1 MSDRIKIHDL
11 PGLLQYGTALNS
23 YGDNVEAAAKDTE
36 RIFKDKS
43 DGAESTAVLAFFERL
58 NFLQQQVFYSA
69 PSIIK
74 LYGSNVTTF
83 SNDVTGVGF
92 NKKAWTWGDG
102 KDSVKTILT
111 GKQVDTIKTRFQAI
125 QPLLDQATEKA
136 DFPEV
141 NLEKRHLATA
151 TENLST
157 MASNRE
163 STHTSVENAHT
174 TFNTSLSTRISELE
188 ALNTII
194 ERAKAVTAIS
204 PTVIFAAIKDQ
215 LLTEETMFY
224 IDNIANETD
233 ARAVEA
239 VLGGHPEILMQL
251 DQNAIS
257 EGTYPSLASV
267 MSVWYRRAADG
278 NKEAIE
284 IMNHYMDSFN
294 GVDSTRVGDFVQKMM
309 IGGIE
314 ASSMLEGKMT
324 SLFDAGYALNSPE
337 LVEYQKQLDYFNL
350 FNGLMKSVQYLEVG
364 ISVETVKISENPYT
378 TYYKDINY
386 DKNIKIKFEN
396 GIAVL
401 TLTTYS
407 YQSGVAQSDAQK
419 HQMFEYI
426 KKTPKK
432 DLQIGFEKTTE
443 TWRSSTESNTFGVR
457 GLEYSEKMEAYEE
470 ERKEAKKKFL
480 KDMATAFAD
489 AAATAI
495 APEAYFAN
503 KVLQA
508 ALTVDASKAVNNSFK
523 LYKKLDGSDPKVRIE
538 KIKMGGVGLV
548 SDGLSSY
555 FENQKKLSEIDVK
568 EDKAKFDRIQDYTNQ
583 GAWYLKKGSVK
594 DKDSSIYTDFNAD
607 LRKRELNENGLKGYI
622 KSSKINMKGLS
633 VENYIDQ
640 KIDDMNANLDKKDQI
655 SDKVKKYAKG
665 EGGLT
670 LEEMS
675 AKDLEQLDSVASGIQ
690 SNGSSNLEVYLN
702 STFEVGDKNEEK

>member
-11 PGLLQYGTALNS
+11 PGLLQYGTALKS

-36 RIFKDKS
+36 RIFRDKS
-43 DGAESTAVLAFFERL
+43 DEAESTAVLAFFGRL
-58 NFLQQQVFYSA
+58 NILQQQVFYSA

-83 SNDVTGVGF
+83 SNNVTSIGF

-111 GKQVDTIKTRFQAI
+111 GKQVTTIQTRFQAI

-188 ALNTII
+188 SLNTII

-233 ARAVEA
+233 ARAIEA
-239 VLGGHPEILMQL
+239 VLSGHTEVLMQL

-267 MSVWYRRAADG
+267 MSVWYRRAANG

-284 IMNHYMDSFN
+284 IMNRFVDSFN
-294 GVDSTRVGDFVQKMM
+294 GVDSSIVGDFSQKMM
-309 IGGIE
+309 IGGIK
-314 ASSMLEGKMT
+314 ASSMLEGEMT
-324 SLFDAGYALNSPE
+324 SLFDSGYALNSPE

-364 ISVETVKISENPYT
+364 RSSELVQISKNEYT
-378 TYYKDINY
+378 EYNYSIYY
-386 DKNIKIKFEN
+386 DKNIQIKFDN
-396 GIAVL
+396 GTAELI
-401 TLTTYS
+401 LTTYS
-407 YQSGVAQSDAQK
+407 YKSFNAQSDAQK
-419 HQMFEYI
+419 QKMFDYI
-426 KKTPKK
+426 KETPKDK
-432 DLQIGFEKTTE
+432 LWPGSNISTE
-443 TWRSSTESNTFGVR
+443 TWRSGTESATSGVH
-457 GLEYSEKMEAYEE
+457 GIEYSKKMQAYEE
-470 ERKEAKKKFL
+470 ERKKAKEQFI
-480 KDMATAFAD
+480 KDMVKAFAD
-489 AAATAI
+489 GATTALG
-495 APEAYFAN
+495 PEVYFAN
-503 KVLQA
+503 KIVQA
-508 ALTVDASKAVNNSFK
+508 AITVDVPEASKNSFE
-523 LYKKLDGSDPKVRIE
+523 LYKELDGSNPKDKIE
-538 KIKMGGVGLV
+538 KRKKGGVVLGT
-548 SDGLSSY
+548 DGITSY
-555 FENQKKLSEIDVK
+555 FKWQEKLGEISEK
-568 EDKAKFDRIQDYTNQ
+568 ESKTKQDRFKEFTGH
-583 GAWYLKKGSVK
+583 GAWYLEGGSK
-594 DKDSSIYTDFNAD
+594 TNYDFEIYRDFSAS
-607 LRKRELNENGLKGYI
+607 LRQRELDTYGLKGYMN
-622 KSSKINMKGLS
+622 SSDYKWDKKGSDVETILDEKINKLNKYEG
-633 VENYIDQ
+633 
-640 KIDDMNANLDKKDQI
+640 KDAIEI
-655 SDKVKKYAKG
+655 SDEVRKYVKG
-665 EGGLT
+665 EGNLT
-670 LEEMS
+670 LEKMS
-675 AKDLEQLDSVASGIQ
+675 ATQLDELDRVARSIQ
-690 SNGSSNLEVYLN
+690 NDGGSNLFNYLE
-702 STFEVGDKNEEK
+702 TRFGK

>member
-11 PGLLQYGTALNS
+11 PGLLQYGTALKS

-36 RIFKDKS
+36 RIFRDKS
-43 DGAESTAVLAFFERL
+43 DEAESTAVLAFFGRL
-58 NFLQQQVFYSA
+58 NILQQQVFYSA

-83 SNDVTGVGF
+83 SNNVTSIGF

-111 GKQVDTIKTRFQAI
+111 GKQVTTIQTRFQAI

-174 TFNTSLSTRISELE
+174 IFNTSLSTRISELE
-188 ALNTII
+188 SLNTII

-267 MSVWYRRAADG
+267 MSVWYRRAAEG
-278 NKEAIE
+278 NKEATE
-284 IMNHYMDSFN
+284 IMNRFVDSFN
-294 GVDSTRVGDFVQKMM
+294 GVDSSIVGDFSQKMM
-309 IGGIE
+309 IGGIK
-314 ASSMLEGKMT
+314 ASLMLEGEMT
-324 SLFDAGYALNSPE
+324 SLFDSGYALNSPE
-337 LVEYQKQLDYFNL
+337 LIERQKQLDYFNL

-364 ISVETVKISENPYT
+364 RSSELVQISKNEYT
-378 TYYKDINY
+378 EYNYSIYY
-386 DKNIKIKFEN
+386 DKNIQIKFDN
-396 GIAVL
+396 GTAEL

-407 YQSGVAQSDAQK
+407 YKSFDAQSDAQK
-419 HQMFEYI
+419 QKMFNYI
-426 KKTPKK
+426 KETPKDK
-432 DLQIGFEKTTE
+432 LWPGTISTE
-443 TWRSSTESNTFGVR
+443 TWRSGTESDTFGVH
-457 GLEYSEKMEAYEE
+457 GLEYNKKMQAYEE
-470 ERKEAKKKFL
+470 ERKEAKVQFIKE
-480 KDMATAFAD
+480 MAFVFAD
-489 AAATAI
+489 GIATAI
-495 APEAYFAN
+495 APEAYLAN
-503 KVLQA
+503 KIVQA
-508 ALTVDASKAVNNSFK
+508 ALTVDVPKGANNTFK
-523 LYKKLDGSDPKVRIE
+523 LYKKLDGSDPKDKIE
-538 KIKMGGVGLV
+538 KRKMGVV
-548 SDGLSSY
+548 TFTDGITSY
-555 FENQKKLSEIDVK
+555 FKWQDKLNEINQK
-568 EDKAKFDRIQDYTNQ
+568 EDKDRLDRIQEYTSQ
-583 GAWYLKKGSVK
+583 GSWYLKKGNVK
-594 DKDSSIYTDFNAD
+594 DMDSTIYTDFNAD
-607 LRKRELNENGLKGYI
+607 LRKRELDNNGLKGYI
-622 KSSKINMKGLS
+622 NSSGIDLKGQS

-640 KIDDMNANLDKKDQI
+640 LIDEMNANGDKNDQI
-655 SDKVKKYAKG
+655 SDKVRKYAKG

-675 AKDLEQLDSVASGIQ
+675 AEELKHFDDISRDLSN
-690 SNGSSNLEVYLN
+690 NGSSKLGQYLN
-702 STFEVGDKNEEK
+702 STFEIGDKNEKK

>member
-58 NFLQQQVFYSA
+58 NILQQQVFYSA
-69 PSIIK
+69 PAIIK

-111 GKQVDTIKTRFQAI
+111 GKQVSTIQTRFQAI

-188 ALNTII
+188 SLNTII

-294 GVDSTRVGDFVQKMM
+294 GVDSKRVGDFVQKMM

-314 ASSMLEGKMT
+314 ASSILEGKMM
-324 SLFDAGYALNSPE
+324 SLFDSGYALNSPE

-364 ISVETVKISENPYT
+364 RSVESVKISDNPYA

-407 YQSGVAQSDAQK
+407 YESAEAQTDAQK
-419 HQMFEYI
+419 QKMFDLI
-426 KKTPKK
+426 KKTPKDK
-432 DLQIGFEKTTE
+432 LTVGLNESTE
-443 TWRSSTESNTFGVR
+443 TWRSGGESGEFGVQ
-457 GLEYSEKMEAYEE
+457 GIEYSEKMQAYEE
-470 ERKEAKKKFL
+470 ERKEAQKKFIEE
-480 KDMATAFAD
+480 MAKVFGDGVT
-489 AAATAI
+489 TAI
-495 APEAYFAN
+495 APEAYLAS
-503 KVLQA
+503 KIVQA
-508 ALTVDASKAVNNSFK
+508 AITVDVPKGANNSFK
-523 LYKKLDGSDPKVRIE
+523 LYKKLDGSDPKDEIE
-538 KIKMGGVGLV
+538 KRKMGKAVV
-548 SDGLSSY
+548 ATDGLSSY
-555 FENQKKLSEIDVK
+555 FNWRDKLSEIDKAEDEEK
-568 EDKAKFDRIQDYTNQ
+568 EKEYRRYTGR
-583 GAWYLKKGSVK
+583 GAWYLEGGSK
-594 DKDSSIYTDFNAD
+594 IDKDFEIYRDFSAN
-607 LRKRELNENGLKGYI
+607 LRQRELDTNGLKGYMNSSYY
-622 KSSKINMKGLS
+622 SSKGQSTNLNSILD
-633 VENYIDQ
+633 E
-640 KIDDMNANLDKKDQI
+640 KIDELNENVDKNKYKI
-655 SDKVKKYAKG
+655 SDEVRKYVKG
-665 EGGLT
+665 EGDLT
-670 LEEMS
+670 LEKMS
-675 AKDLEQLDSVASGIQ
+675 ATQLNELNKVVRSIQFNGATQLETYLDTVFG
-690 SNGSSNLEVYLN
+690 
-702 STFEVGDKNEEK
+702 K

>member
-58 NFLQQQVFYSA
+58 NILQQQVFYSA
-69 PSIIK
+69 PAIIK

-111 GKQVDTIKTRFQAI
+111 GKQVTTIQTRFQAI

-188 ALNTII
+188 SLNTII

-204 PTVIFAAIKDQ
+204 PTVIFTAIKDQ

-239 VLGGHPEILMQL
+239 VLGGNPEILMQL

-257 EGTYPSLASV
+257 EGTYPSLSSV
-267 MSVWYRRAADG
+267 MSVWYRRAANG
-278 NKEAIE
+278 NEEAIE

-294 GVDSTRVGDFVQKMM
+294 GVDSKRVGDFVQKMM
-309 IGGIE
+309 IGGME
-314 ASSMLEGKMT
+314 ASSMLEGKMM
-324 SLFDAGYALNSPE
+324 SLFDAGYALNSQE
-337 LVEYQKQLDYFNL
+337 LVEYQEQLNYFNL

-364 ISVETVKISENPYT
+364 RSVETVKISENSYT
-378 TYYKDINY
+378 KYYKDINY
-386 DKNIKIKFEN
+386 DKNVQIKFEN

-407 YQSGVAQSDAQK
+407 YQSAEAQSDAQK
-419 HQMFEYI
+419 QKMFALI
-426 KKTPKK
+426 KKTPKDK
-432 DLQIGFEKTTE
+432 LTVGFNKSTE
-443 TWRSSTESNTFGVR
+443 TWRSGTESATSGVH
-457 GLEYSEKMEAYEE
+457 GIEYSERMKAYEE
-470 ERKEAKKKFL
+470 ERKEAKKKFFEE
-480 KDMATAFAD
+480 MARIFAD
-489 AAATAI
+489 GVTTAI
-495 APEAYFAN
+495 APEAYLAN
-503 KVLQA
+503 KIVQA
-508 ALTVDASKAVNNSFK
+508 AVTVDVPKAANNSFK
-523 LYKKLDGSDPKVRIE
+523 LYKKLDGSDPKDKIE
-538 KIKMGGVGLV
+538 KRKMGVVTGA
-548 SDGLSSY
+548 DGISSY
-555 FENQKKLSEIDVK
+555 VKWQEKLGEISEK
-568 EDKAKFDRIQDYTNQ
+568 ESETKQNRFKEFTGH
-583 GAWYLKKGSVK
+583 GAWYLEGGSEINH
-594 DKDSSIYTDFNAD
+594 DFEIYRDFNAS
-607 LRKRELNENGLKGYI
+607 LRQRELDTHGLKGYMN
-622 KSSKINMKGLS
+622 SSDYHWDKQGSDAEKILD
-633 VENYIDQ
+633 ENIDRLN
-640 KIDDMNANLDKKDQI
+640 KYEGKDAVKI
-655 SDKVKKYAKG
+655 SDEVRKYVKG
-665 EGGLT
+665 EGDLT
-670 LEEMS
+670 LEKMS
-675 AKDLEQLDSVASGIQ
+675 ATQLRELEKVARSVQNDG
-690 SNGSSNLEVYLN
+690 GSSLFNYLETN
-702 STFEVGDKNEEK
+702 FGK